1 MYRNKGIPYKNGQ
14 QGHRQQCCCPRC
26 CSANR
31 MRPCQANPSCS
42 PHDNKVCQEQEQGN
56 LSQCQGD
63 QSQDLGDST
72 QAQGDQ
78 SQTQG
83 QCQKQGDQSETQGDL
98 SASQGDQFQTQ
109 GGEAQGDQTQGDQ
122 TQAMNGHGGQMQ
134 GEQNQTMTGHG
145 GQTQGDQ
152 TLSSSP
158 TIATPVNVSGVNVN
172 VTVSCD
178 DVCKENSRDSCN
190 DCRLECRNAIS
201 SLLSLIRTFS
211 LAITEPSSSLI
222 GFYSCGLET
231 SPDVGNLGS
240 VTDCT
245 FVVSPES
252 EGNEITVLIDT
263 LEALS
268 FEPVTAT
275 PNLFSLLLAYLQ
287 ALPVSANDQN
297 GSNDACCTRN
307 VLSQLQP
314 YYAAGIQLQI
324 NLAKT
329 SFVGYIYKINSGIV
343 YLVDDLAS
351 PTQID
356 AIPVCK
362 ILSFQ
367 PQ

>member
-1 MYRNKGIPYKNGQ
+1 M
-14 QGHRQQCCCPRC
+14 
-26 CSANR
+26 SA
-31 MRPCQANPSCS
+31 S
-42 PHDNKVCQEQEQGN
+42 
-56 LSQCQGD
+56 
-63 QSQDLGDST
+63 
-72 QAQGDQ
+72 QGDQ
-78 SQTQG
+78 SQT
-83 QCQKQGDQSETQGDL
+83 QGDQSETQGDL

-362 ILSFQ
+362 ILNFQ